1 MKKIKNSLQKGSVRY
16 IVFKEDDLFYAVG
29 LEFNI
34 IVEGLTKEA
43 ALFLLFDA
51 MVGYVESAKKANLRP
66 NVLNQVAEKEY
77 EDLWDNL
84 NSDKPIPS
92 PYQVYTFGTQ
102 LV

>member
-1 MKKIKNSLQKGSVRY
+1 MKKIKNSIQKGSVRY
-16 IVFKEDDLFYAVG
+16 IVFKEGEVFYAVG

-34 IVEGLTKEA
+34 IVEGLTKES

-51 MVGYVESAKKANLRP
+51 MKGYVESAKKASLRP
-66 NVLNQVAEKEY
+66 NVLNQVSEKEY
-77 EDLWDNL
+77 EDLWDKL
-84 NSDKPIPS
+84 NSNESIPS